1 MSVVFHS
8 SKRGR
13 SQDMWGI
20 FNLVNQLSFEYWR
33 RQGSSFGWTERIEFR
48 FIKEECAGALRWLR
62 FINCYGNTVFIFL
75 KLYSWQLTVVG
86 VPFCSGFFL
95 LLFFLSSFLNFS
107 QCKLSRKW
115 PPLDL
120 WNLDSTSVS
129 KTAYTGLFKMSV
141 IGHKRG
147 SVKCL

>member
-1 MSVVFHS
+1 MRYIQSSVE
-8 SKRGR
+8 
-13 SQDMWGI
+13 WGI
-20 FNLVNQLSFEYWR
+20 SNLVNQLSLEYWR
-33 RQGSSFGWTERIEFR
+33 TQGSSFGWTERIEFR
-48 FIKEECAGALRWLR
+48 FIKEQFSGGLGWLA
-62 FINCYGNTVFIFL
+62 FINYYGNTIFIFL
-75 KLYSWQLTVVG
+75 KFNSWQLTIIG

-95 LLFFLSSFLNFS
+95 LLLFFLSSLLNFF
-107 QCKLSRKW
+107 QCKLRKW

-120 WNLDSTSVS
+120 WNLDSTSVC